1 MEPREL
7 DAFSLVRDLIRNL
20 WAILIGALAVA
31 IDHRKGHQRFI
42 LHFALQPV
50 DGGFYAGR
58 LITGKPG
65 PVAVIAQGVG
75 IEQIHSMLC
84 RIQRLKT
91 TKPPFQHATL

>member
-1 MEPREL
+1 MTNLHRAEL
-7 DAFSLVRDLIRNL
+7 LFNRHIADQPD
-20 WAILIGALAVA
+20 GALAVA
-31 IDHRKGHQRFI
+31 IDHRKGHQCFI

-75 IEQIHSMLC
+75 VKQIHPMLC